1 MRNSNLYT
9 VIGNRAQKNILFFLV
24 LFLFSSFAQQGVFK
38 EKLNSSYTIQNIE
51 SIKNSNAYIEAINT
65 ANFNNHRL
73 KSERNILQFEGGIK
87 VILFSA
93 EEVLANGMTNINPN
107 DFPVKIENYIAP
119 LFRLADNNYIIE
131 LKQAIPGKF

>member
-9 VIGNRAQKNILFFLV
+9 IIGNRAQKNILFFLV
-24 LFLFSSFAQQGVFK
+24 LFLFSSFAQQTVFK

-51 SIKNSNAYIEAINT
+51 SIKNSNLYIDAMNT

-73 KSERNILQFEGGIK
+73 KSERNILQFEGGVK

-107 DFPVKIENYIAP
+107 DFPVKIEKYVAP